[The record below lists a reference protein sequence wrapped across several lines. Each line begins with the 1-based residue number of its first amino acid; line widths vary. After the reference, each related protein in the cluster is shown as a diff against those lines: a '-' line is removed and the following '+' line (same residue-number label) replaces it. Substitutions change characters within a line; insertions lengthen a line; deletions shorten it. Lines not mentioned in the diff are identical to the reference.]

1 MLDSYPEFLLLP
13 EALSA
18 HSCRRDGHSRRLPPD
33 STMRRPLTTRG
44 CNCSSTKLTFLLTE
58 VSLSELLEDE
68 RTDAKVRGG
77 KDGRDEGRE
86 EMSKEDGE
94 QS

>member
-1 MLDSYPEFLLLP
+1 MGKEVSPHPDPEAH
-13 EALSA
+13 EALS
-18 HSCRRDGHSRRLPPD
+18 LPPD

-77 KDGRDEGRE
+77 TDGRDEGRE